1 MLIVVKGL
9 NHHTAPVD
17 VREAYALPES
27 RLAEASS
34 KLKELSGLDEAAMLC
49 TCNRTEMYVRAPS
62 FDAGISGIHKFMQ
75 QHFGE
80 TPERL
85 AQQWF
90 YAYQGYESAEHLF
103 RVASGLDSM
112 VLGEGQVLGQ
122 VRTAFSIAMEC
133 GATGE
138 ILNALFAQAVKV
150 GKRARTETDISRN
163 AVSVAHAAID
173 MAKRVF
179 SDLHNKHVLIV
190 GAGKMCEV
198 ACRHLSAS
206 GPARITVANRTL
218 EKARDTAAVLGASA
232 ASLDELPVLLESAD
246 VVISSTA
253 APHYVIKAEDVR
265 RAQKRRRGRPLYI
278 ADIAVPRDVDPAVGR
293 ISSVFLYNIDDL
305 KSVVSENLNKR
316 RKEVV
321 RVEAI
326 IMHELGDWQTWLAS
340 REAVPLLTIFRAQL
354 DSIRESE
361 VRKSMKKL
369 EHLAPEDREAVQLL
383 TRSIVNKILHSPTV
397 RLKEA
402 VAQQDGG
409 VYMRALRELFDLDEG
424 ANSSKD
430 KTGD

>member
-27 RLAEASS
+27 QLGGVSLR
-34 KLKELSGLDEAAMLC
+34 LKELSGLSEAVMLC
-49 TCNRTEMYVRAPS
+49 TCNRTELYVRAPS
-62 FDAGISGIHKFMQ
+62 YDAGISGIHEFMTQ
-75 QHFGE
+75 QFGE
-80 TPERL
+80 TRERL
-85 AQQWF
+85 GEKWF
-90 YAYQGYESAEHLF
+90 YTYQGYESAEHLF

-122 VRTAFSIAMEC
+122 VRSAYTAAMES

-138 ILNALFAQAVKV
+138 ILNALFGQAVKV
-150 GKRARTETDISRN
+150 GKRARTETEISRN

-179 SDLHNKHVLIV
+179 SDLRNKSVLIV

-198 ACRHLSAS
+198 ACRHLAASA
-206 GPARITVANRTL
+206 PARITVANRTL
-218 EKARDTAAVLGASA
+218 EKARDTAAVLGAHA
-232 ASLDELPVLLESAD
+232 ASLDELPKLLESAD
-246 VVISSTA
+246 VVISSTS
-253 APHYVIKAEDVR
+253 APHFVIHAVDVR

-278 ADIAVPRDVDPAVGR
+278 ADIAVPRDVDPEVAR
-293 ISSVFLYNIDDL
+293 IPSVFLYNIDDL

-326 IMHELGDWQTWLAS
+326 IMHELGDWQAWLAG
-340 REAVPLLTIFRAQL
+340 REAVPLLTTFRAQL
-354 DSIRESE
+354 DTIRES
-361 VRKSMKKL
+361 
-369 EHLAPEDREAVQLL
+369 EDREAVQLL
-383 TRSIVNKILHSPTV
+383 TRSIVNKILHRPTV

-402 VAQQDGG
+402 AAQQDGS
-409 VYMRALRELFDLDEG
+409 VYMQTLRELFDLDES
-424 ANSSKD
+424 ADPTRD
-430 KTGD
+430 KPGE